1 MKGLNIDRLIAVGT
15 IAVLTAVTL
24 LSLKS
29 RFINQRLI
37 ALAKQFRLHH
47 LLALAAAVGMLMHTA
62 MAFWRDW
69 PDSIS
74 LYFTL
79 SDLPTVAG
87 WLALALFAIVIVSSW
102 LPRLAWRHWYLLH
115 LLSLPAFAAAALHS
129 LSYARTRQAD
139 FALLIAL
146 FALLTLG
153 IVRAL
158 SDRFSSAHSAKF
170 TVQKNLPVAEGIS
183 ELHLASLTGQK
194 PAQFPAGSIVYLR
207 FEGTGFSR
215 QWHPFS
221 VASCRFESDLR
232 LIIKGIGADTAKM
245 GELHKADLVLIR
257 GPFREFTPDFSREQ
271 IWVAG
276 GIGIAPFAG
285 YAACLAHF
293 STSRVTVFHWYER
306 SAQQVKIQHYA
317 GHITSTLVQIDQLTP
332 PHAAPDLKRLMEF
345 APGKDSA
352 QFIVCGPPAFMRLVR
367 RSLRR
372 TGIDSTQIETEEF
385 LPW

>member
-1 MKGLNIDRLIAVGT
+1 MNIDRIIALSVVAT
-15 IAVLTAVTL
+15 LTAATL
-24 LSLKS
+24 LALKS
-29 RFINQRLI
+29 RLLNQRLI

-47 LLALAAAVGMLMHTA
+47 LLALAAGVGMLIHTA
-62 MAFWRDW
+62 LAFWRDW
-69 PDSIS
+69 PDSLS

-79 SDLPTVAG
+79 SDLPTAAG

-102 LPRLAWRHWYLLH
+102 LPRIAWRHWYLLH
-115 LLSLPAFAAAALHS
+115 LLTLPAFVAAALHS

-146 FALLTLG
+146 FSLLALS
-153 IVRAL
+153 IIRAL

-170 TVQKNLPVAEGIS
+170 TVLKNLPVAEGIC
-183 ELHLASLTGQK
+183 ELHLSAVSGRK
-194 PAQFPAGSIVYLR
+194 PESFPAGSIVYLR
-207 FEGTGFSR
+207 FEGAGFSR

-221 VASCRFESDLR
+221 VASCRFENDLR
-232 LIIKGIGADTAKM
+232 LLVKGLGADTAKM
-245 GELHKADLVLIR
+245 GDLHKADLVLIR
-257 GPFREFTPDFSREQ
+257 GPFREFMPDFSREQ
-271 IWVAG
+271 IWIAG

-293 STSRVTVFHWYER
+293 AASRVTVFHWFER

-317 GHITSTLVQIDQLTP
+317 GRTTSALVQIDQLTP
-332 PHAAPDLKRLMEF
+332 PHAAPDLTHLMEF
-345 APGKDSA
+345 ARGKDSA

-367 RSLRR
+367 RALRR
-372 TGIDSTQIETEEF
+372 TGIDSAQIETEEF

>member
-1 MKGLNIDRLIAVGT
+1 MFDRT
-15 IAVLTAVTL
+15 IALAVVTTLTAVTL
-24 LSLKS
+24 LALKS

-47 LLALAAAVGMLMHTA
+47 LLALAAAVGMLIHTA

-69 PDSIS
+69 PDSLS
-74 LYFTL
+74 LYLTL
-79 SDLPTVAG
+79 SDLPTVVG

-102 LPRLAWRHWYLLH
+102 LPRLAWKHWYLLH
-115 LLSLPAFAAAALHS
+115 LLSLPAFVAAALHS
-129 LSYARTRQAD
+129 LSYARTRPAD

-146 FALLTLG
+146 FTLLTLS

-158 SDRFSSAHSAKF
+158 SDRFSQAHSAKF

-183 ELHLASLTGQK
+183 ELHLAALSELE
-194 PAQFPAGSIVYLR
+194 PESFPAGSIVYLR
-207 FEGTGFSR
+207 FVGHGFSR

-221 VASCRFESDLR
+221 VASCRFENDLR
-232 LIIKGIGADTAKM
+232 LLVKGLGADTAKM
-245 GELHKADLVLIR
+245 GELHKADVVLVR

-271 IWVAG
+271 IWIAG

-293 STSRVTVFHWYER
+293 ATSRVTVFHWYER
-306 SAQQVKIQHYA
+306 SAQQIKIQHYA
-317 GHITSTLVQIDQLTP
+317 GHITSTLLQIDQLAP
-332 PHAAPDLKRLMEF
+332 PHTEPDLTRLIEL
-345 APGKDSA
+345 ARGKDRA

-372 TGIDSTQIETEEF
+372 TGIDSAQIETEEF

>member
-1 MKGLNIDRLIAVGT
+1 MPNLNFDRTLAISVV
-15 IAVLTAVTL
+15 AVLTAVTL
-24 LSLKS
+24 FALKS
-29 RFINQRLI
+29 RFINQRLL

-47 LLALAAAVGMLMHTA
+47 LLALCAGAGMLLHTA
-62 MAFWRDW
+62 LAFWRDW
-69 PDSIS
+69 PDSPS

-79 SDLPTVAG
+79 SDLPTAAG
-87 WLALALFAIVIVSSW
+87 WIALLLFAVVIVSSW
-102 LPRLAWRHWYLLH
+102 LPRLPWRHWYLLH
-115 LLSLPAFAAAALHS
+115 LLSLPAFVAVALHA
-129 LSYARTRQAD
+129 LSYARTRPAD

-146 FALLTLG
+146 FMLLTAS

-158 SDRFSSAHSAKF
+158 IDRFSPAHSSRF
-170 TVQKNLPVAEGIS
+170 SVQKNLPVAEGVF
-183 ELHLASLTGQK
+183 ELHLASLAGQK

-207 FEGTGFSR
+207 FQGARFSR

-221 VASCRFESDLR
+221 VASCRFENDLR
-232 LIIKGIGADTAKM
+232 LIIKGLGADTAKM
-245 GELHKADLVLIR
+245 NELHRADLVLIR

-271 IWVAG
+271 IWIAG

-293 STSRVTVFHWYER
+293 PTSRVTVFHWYER
-306 SAQQVKIQHYA
+306 SAQQLKIQHYA
-317 GHITSTLVQIDQLTP
+317 GHITSTLVQFDQLAA
-332 PHAAPDLKRLMEF
+332 PHAAPDLTRLIEF
-345 APGKDSA
+345 AHVKKNA

-372 TGIDSTQIETEEF
+372 AGIDGRNIETEEF